1 MCGAETPFS
10 EVPWFWS
17 DQFDVNLQMCGAPS
31 KWDRIITRGNIASC
45 NGLLFQ
51 KQGDAIVGA
60 IGLNRPRDMRFIKR
74 MMSANK
80 TATDEQLADENVG
93 FRELMR

>member
-45 NGLLFQ
+45 DGLLFQ

-74 MMSANK
+74 MMGASK

-93 FRELMR
+93 FRDLMR